1 MKNYSFYKKNVN
13 FLLFLNDTWGS
24 LFDSNY
30 LDKKRVKFI
39 LKFTS
44 KVSQAITAVWSNSA
58 GYSPPAVL

>member
-44 KVSQAITAVWSNSA
+44 KVSQAITAV
-58 GYSPPAVL
+58 